1 MEGKIMECS
10 KHPGVEMIVKEM
22 ALGWGNES
30 KLVCPECEKEKAS
43 NSSDQVNKGMSKPGW
58 Q

>member
-1 MEGKIMECS
+1 MECS

>member
-1 MEGKIMECS
+1 MECS

-30 KLVCPECEKEKAS
+30 KLICPECEKEKNNDS
-43 NSSDQVNKGMSKPGW
+43 NGKNSNGMSRPGW